1 MGLQAILICFPDK
14 GATDPK
20 LEPIPIARLAAV
32 LRRSRTSTLWRGT
45 VKSNSHCGKKP
56 SKAPK
61 PCAIAREVKVH
72 SVSEMQADG
81 RGRARFLCGLALWMI
96 TVAAA
101 HRHGANARMLHR
113 RDTRSDCAGHG
124 KFDCLDRRAPL
135 RMLGGYRARR
145 LARLHIRM
153 LNDGDG
159 GAALPAP
166 TPWRR
171 SQVPPD
177 PHEPIAVE
185 ERRRF
190 PCRYG
195 ATANEWSIL

>member
-1 MGLQAILICFPDK
+1 
-14 GATDPK
+14 
-20 LEPIPIARLAAV
+20 
-32 LRRSRTSTLWRGT
+32 
-45 VKSNSHCGKKP
+45 
-56 SKAPK
+56 
-61 PCAIAREVKVH
+61 
-72 SVSEMQADG
+72 MQADG

-159 GAALPAP
+159 GAALPAKTHGEGAKFRR
-166 TPWRR
+166 TPMSQLRLR
-171 SQVPPD
+171 SGAASLAVTVQPQTSGVSFEPFPLRHLRQPGDHSSKSDRGSQPD
-177 PHEPIAVE
+177 PMPTL
-185 ERRRF
+185 RRGPRNLG
-190 PCRYG
+190 RAQG
-195 ATANEWSIL
+195 TRGS

>member
-1 MGLQAILICFPDK
+1 MLCRIPARRKCPKIERRGLGGASSLGRPYSSPRRVVWPSAQHRAADSMAEFHKLPHRSHRLPRGNHERIFLIEL
-14 GATDPK
+14 T
-20 LEPIPIARLAAV
+20 
-32 LRRSRTSTLWRGT
+32 
-45 VKSNSHCGKKP
+45 
-56 SKAPK
+56 
-61 PCAIAREVKVH
+61 

-113 RDTRSDCAGHG
+113 RDTWSDCAGHG

-145 LARLHIRM
+145 FARLHIRM

-177 PHEPIAVE
+177 PH
-185 ERRRF
+185 
-190 PCRYG
+190 G
-195 ATANEWSIL
+195 ANCG